1 MHDDHVLESR
11 NNVTLLVKS
20 FSFLTHCT
28 AVNDIFLL
36 LELVLKID
44 TARFQRLFQPVTFK
58 KQKGKTAVNGLFLVT
73 RN

>member
-11 NNVTLLVKS
+11 NNVTLLVKP

-36 LELVLKID
+36 LELVLKNRYSKIPKIVSTCD
-44 TARFQRLFQPVTFK
+44 L
-58 KQKGKTAVNGLFLVT
+58 QKTERKNSGQWPFFSYS
-73 RN
+73 

>member
-11 NNVTLLVKS
+11 NNVTLLVKP

-36 LELVLKID
+36 LELVD
-44 TARFQRLFQPVTFK
+44 TARFQRLFQLVTFK